1 MDGDDLLKPTKVK
14 IKVKFTVEQATRAQ
28 RGSRCSGVPRGVWG
42 VQPPPRNSEILTK
55 YQKLRKF
62 YYMK

>member
-1 MDGDDLLKPTKVK
+1 MK
-14 IKVKFTVEQATRAQ
+14 IRYVAHPC
-28 RGSRCSGVPRGVWG
+28 RGVLVNGYTAVLSGVTRGVWM
-42 VQPPPRNSEILTK
+42 VQTPPRNSEILTK